1 MKPKAEPP
9 QELIRRLKDD
19 LEKTLEAHRT
29 IINFRSK
36 KMEQDREQLGV
47 YFKILESET
56 ESIKLNPNISNKIN
70 KTLAWKVKFDNKT
83 KNHNKQQE
91 AIEKHFLEL
100 QKVLVNLLS
109 KRFKY

>member
-1 MKPKAEPP
+1 MKLKAEPP

-29 IINFRSK
+29 IINFRAR

-56 ESIKLNPNISNKIN
+56 EGIKLNSNILNKIN
-70 KTLAWKVKFDNKT
+70 KTLAWNAKVDNKI
-83 KNHNKQQE
+83 KKHSEQQD
-91 AIEKHFLEL
+91 AIEKHLLEL